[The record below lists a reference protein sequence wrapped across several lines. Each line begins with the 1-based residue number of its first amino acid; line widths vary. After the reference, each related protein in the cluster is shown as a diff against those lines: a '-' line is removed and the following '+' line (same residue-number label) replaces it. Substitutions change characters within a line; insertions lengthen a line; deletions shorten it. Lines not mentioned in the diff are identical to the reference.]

1 MFIDKGFP
9 VHLQPGRLF
18 RKYRLPAFRCL
29 LLSIALCLVSLSVFA
44 IDSDSDGVDDQ
55 QDNCIEIANTDQR
68 DSNGDGF
75 GNVCDG
81 DLDNNGFV
89 NFADLSLFKSAFG
102 TNDADADFDGN
113 RFINFADL
121 SLFKTYFGK
130 SPGPAGPDSPGYD
143 VLAELRIEA
152 DGIAA
157 NTYSLFTSMLGP
169 GALEIPDFF
178 SNNHPEIK
186 HIQQKSG
193 SPYGP
198 YFVFSIHR
206 DIDHDRGLFPG
217 NDDRQRN
224 EFKAYDKSTQVAQGM
239 RGETVRYH
247 WYFRLA
253 DDFPVTPRFSHFMQ
267 IKAFDGAGGGRQ
279 PIMTI
284 TGAVRSNGDQLEIRY
299 NPSNES
305 PLQVL
310 ASFPWNE
317 VRSQWL
323 EAEVIA
329 TYADDGYLRVLVR
342 NDTGEPVIDIEIPG
356 IDMWRNGAFFNRPKW
371 GIYRSVVEIEYLV
384 NEVDTVDFADFSI
397 QKIEPY

>member
-1 MFIDKGFP
+1 MIVYFP
-9 VHLQPGRLF
+9 VRTFL
-18 RKYRLPAFRCL
+18 Y
-29 LLSIALCLVSLSVFA
+29 CLVACVLISTPVYALDTDRDG
-44 IDSDSDGVDDQ
+44 IDDTV
-55 QDNCIEIANTDQR
+55 DNCIEIANANQR

-81 DLDNNGFV
+81 DLDNSGFV
-89 NFADLSLFKSAFG
+89 NFADLALFKSAFG
-102 TNDADADFDGN
+102 TDDADADFDGN
-113 RFINFADL
+113 SFVNFADL
-121 SLFKTYFGK
+121 AVFKTLFGK
-130 SPGPAGPDSPGYD
+130 TPGPAANSNPGYD

-152 DGIAA
+152 DGVPE
-157 NTYSLFTSMLGP
+157 NTYSLFTSMLGS
-169 GALEIPDFF
+169 GALEIPDLF
-178 SNNHPEIK
+178 SNNHPEIE
-186 HIQQKSG
+186 HIQQKPG
-193 SPYGP
+193 SPYGS

-206 DIDHDRGLFPG
+206 DIDHDRGLFPD
-217 NDDRQRN
+217 NADRQRN
-224 EFKAYDKSTQVAQGM
+224 EFKAYDKSVQAAQGM
-239 RGETVRYH
+239 QGETVRYH

-284 TGAVRSNGDQLEIRY
+284 TGAARSYGDQLEIRY
-299 NPSNES
+299 NPTNES

-317 VRSQWL
+317 VRGQWL

-329 TYADDGYLRVLVR
+329 TYANNGYLRVLVH
-342 NDTGEPVIDIEIPG
+342 NGAGEPVINIEIPG

-371 GIYRSVVEIEYLV
+371 GIYRSVVEIDYLV

-397 QKIEPY
+397 QKIELY